1 MNKLLNVAQAVPRQ
15 FVREYAFK
23 SDLKIKWVRPEKI
36 ACYKPEKSGDLSKLP
51 PLKGDE
57 LLPEFR
63 DCKELEKADNTVKS
77 LFMLSN
83 NANYLTTKHY
93 RNEMVKDVQR
103 HAQDYGSVE
112 AKLANMTALIRRY
125 QERMESHPR
134 DKMIKVRLKELIDK
148 RKKFL
153 KYLRRWD
160 YARFE
165 WILEKLDLVY
175 KPPPEHFHWITRK
188 ESLQKLTDSYCE
200 NLKEER
206 LEAYHK
212 QLQAQQIPFLEE
224 AIKKM
229 EFVRQEQISCDV
241 PVTVTEEQIADSKKQ
256 LAQLRELRQAEE
268 AAKTRKQDED
278 SFN

>member
-63 DCKELEKADNTVKS
+63 DCKELEKADDTVKS
-77 LFMLSN
+77 LFLLSN

-93 RNEMVKDVQR
+93 RDEMVKEVQR
-103 HAQDYGSVE
+103 HAQDYGSIE

-160 YARFE
+160 YPRFE
-165 WILEKLDLVY
+165 WMLEKLDLVY
-175 KPPPEHFHWITRK
+175 KPPPERFHWITRK

-229 EFVRQEQISCDV
+229 EFVRNEQISCDV
-241 PVTVTEEQIADSKKQ
+241 PVTVTEEQIADSRRQ
-256 LAQLRELRQAEE
+256 LAQLKELREAEE
-268 AAKTRKQDED
+268 TAKSRKQDED

>member
-1 MNKLLNVAQAVPRQ
+1 MNKLLNIAQAGHRQ

-36 ACYKPEKSGDLSKLP
+36 ACYKPEKSGDLAKLP
-51 PLKGDE
+51 PLKADE
-57 LLPEFR
+57 LLPEYR
-63 DCKELEKADNTVKS
+63 DCKELDKADESVKS
-77 LFMLSN
+77 LFKLSN
-83 NANYLTTKHY
+83 NASYLTTKFY
-93 RNEMVKDVQR
+93 RDEMVKEVQR
-103 HAQDYGSVE
+103 HAQDFGSME
-112 AKLANMTALIRRY
+112 AKLAKMTAVIRRY
-125 QERMESHPR
+125 QEHMDKHPR

-160 YARFE
+160 YPRFE

-175 KPPPEHFHWITRK
+175 KPPPTHFHWITRK
-188 ESLQKLTDSYCE
+188 ESLQKLTDIYCE

-229 EFVRQEQISCDV
+229 QFVRQEQISCDV
-241 PVTVTEEQIADSKKQ
+241 PVTVTEEKIADSKRQ
-256 LAQLRELRQAEE
+256 LEMLKELQQAE
-268 AAKTRKQDED
+268 AAASSKKQNED
-278 SFN
+278 GFN

>member
-1 MNKLLNVAQAVPRQ
+1 MNKLLNIAQAVPRQ

-36 ACYKPEKSGDLSKLP
+36 ACYKPEKSGDLGKLP
-51 PLKGDE
+51 PLKPDE
-57 LLPEFR
+57 LLLDFK
-63 DCKELEKADNTVKS
+63 DCKALENADESVKS
-77 LFMLSN
+77 QYKLSN
-83 NANYLTTKHY
+83 NASYLTTQFY
-93 RNEMVKDVQR
+93 RDEMVKEVQR
-103 HAQDYGSVE
+103 HAQDYGSME
-112 AKLANMTALIRRY
+112 AKLGKMTAIIRRY
-125 QERMESHPR
+125 QVHMDAHPR
-134 DKMIKVRLKELIDK
+134 DKMIKVRLKELIEK

-160 YARFE
+160 YPRFE
-165 WILEKLDLVY
+165 WILEKLELVY
-175 KPPPEHFHWITRK
+175 KPPPTHFHWITRK
-188 ESLQKLTDSYCE
+188 ESLQKLTDTYCE

-229 EFVRQEQISCDV
+229 QFVRQEQISCDV
-241 PVTVTEEQIADSKKQ
+241 PVTVTEEQIADSKRQ
-256 LAQLRELRQAEE
+256 LAQLKELQQAE
-268 AAKTRKQDED
+268 AAASSQKQNED

>member
-1 MNKLLNVAQAVPRQ
+1 MNKLLNIAQAGQRQ

-36 ACYKPEKSGDLSKLP
+36 ACFKPEKSGDLGKLP
-51 PLKGDE
+51 PLNADE
-57 LLPEFR
+57 LLPDFR
-63 DCKELEKADNTVKS
+63 DCKELEKADELVKS
-77 LFMLSN
+77 QFKLSN
-83 NANYLTTKHY
+83 NASYLTTKFY
-93 RNEMVKDVQR
+93 RDEMVKEVQR
-103 HAQDYGSVE
+103 HAQDFGSME
-112 AKLANMTALIRRY
+112 AKLAKMTAVIRRY
-125 QERMESHPR
+125 QEHMDAHPR

-160 YARFE
+160 YPRFE

-175 KPPPEHFHWITRK
+175 KPPPTHFHWITRK
-188 ESLQKLTDSYCE
+188 ESLQKLTDTYCE

-229 EFVRQEQISCDV
+229 QFVRQEQISCDV
-241 PVTVTEEQIADSKKQ
+241 PVTVTEEQIADSKRQ
-256 LAQLRELRQAEE
+256 LAQLKELQQSE
-268 AAKTRKQDED
+268 AAASSQKQNDD
-278 SFN
+278 GFN